1 MENTEKNTNST
12 FQKTTDTLI
21 KELETMSD
29 AGLHDLFLVVYYLSA
44 KNGYMVYG
52 DKFDEFLGAFN
63 RNPFRLNEDK
73 AFRKELIE
81 NVTKY
86 CYDHMSLLTAVLLLK
101 KRFTVNEVI
110 TIV

>member
-29 AGLHDLFLVVYYLSA
+29 AGLHDLFIVVYHLSA

-52 DKFDEFLGAFN
+52 WLS
-63 RNPFRLNEDK
+63 PF
-73 AFRKELIE
+73 
-81 NVTKY
+81 
-86 CYDHMSLLTAVLLLK
+86 AVHVKLSQHCQSAILQYK
-101 KRFTVNEVI
+101 IKRFFKLI
-110 TIV
+110 Q